1 MDEVS
6 CLAVQAAAI
15 LSAITA
21 ERVTVSN
28 VLNLMSPASKCR
40 LPNHPRDLRSPDS
53 IHGVHGKV
61 IEFVEMD
68 GFDFPGDG
76 EVR

>member
-1 MDEVS
+1 
-6 CLAVQAAAI
+6 
-15 LSAITA
+15 
-21 ERVTVSN
+21 
-28 VLNLMSPASKCR
+28 
-40 LPNHPRDLRSPDS
+40 LRSPDS